1 MITSLEILSFK
12 SFVKQDV
19 NFAPLTLFSGLNNS
33 GKSSIIQALRMMG
46 RASMGKSPLL
56 DGHGKVSD
64 IRSKSSS
71 PTSDIIFRAILNN
84 GKMSNLKISDDSI
97 EKPEIFPVYSYVGAD
112 RLGPRATLP
121 LKITSDSYPFI
132 GEKCEYVLD
141 FINQLSFCSI
151 PTALVH
157 PSSEGT
163 ILEYVLKGWISEIA
177 PDVDFKFFSDE
188 TSDLTRASFDDF
200 RPTNVG
206 FGLSY
211 TLPVLAAALGLASS
225 SPARGWDNPWGQK
238 WQDLKI
244 DTGSMLILEN
254 PEAHLH
260 PQGQTAIGRF
270 LAIAASCGLQVVVET
285 HSDHVMDGIRL
296 AIKEG
301 LLEPSSAIFHFLTK
315 GKDGLSRIQTPKI
328 HRDGK
333 LDFWPEGFFD
343 QTMKNRAQLARKS

>member
-1 MITSLEILSFK
+1 MIKLISINSFK
-12 SFVKQDV
+12 SFVRQDIS
-19 NFAPLTLFSGLNNS
+19 FSALTLFSGLNNS

-46 RASMGKSPLL
+46 RASIGKTPLL
-56 DGHGKVSD
+56 DGHGKVAD

-71 PTSDIIFRAILNN
+71 PSSDIVIQATFAEGLVA
-84 GKMSNLKISDDSI
+84 NLKISDDVI
-97 EKPEIFPVYSYVGAD
+97 ERPTNFPIYSYVGAD

-121 LKITSDSYPFI
+121 LKVTSDSYPFI

-151 PTALVH
+151 PEALVH
-157 PSSEGT
+157 PNSEGT

-177 PDVDFKFFSDE
+177 PGVDFKFFSDE

-211 TLPVLAAALGLASS
+211 TLPVLAAALGLVSN
-225 SPARGWDNPWGQK
+225 SPARGWDNAWGQK
-238 WQDLKI
+238 WQELK
-244 DTGSMLILEN
+244 TNNGAMLIVEN

-260 PQGQTAIGRF
+260 PQGQTAMGKF
-270 LAIAASCGLQVVVET
+270 LAIAASCGLQVIVET

-301 LLEPSSAIFHFLTK
+301 LLDPSLTIFHFLTK
-315 GKDGLSRIQTPKI
+315 DKDGLSKIQTPSI
-328 HRDGK
+328 HSDGR

-343 QTMKNRAQLARKS
+343 QTMKNRAKLARKS